1 MYIRL
6 NSGYI
11 TPITKTEFNIM
22 AEAKKKTRKARAK
35 KSPVMKALAKP
46 VKLPFKFL
54 KW

>member
-1 MYIRL
+1 
-6 NSGYI
+6 
-11 TPITKTEFNIM
+11 M
-22 AEAKKKTRKARAK
+22 AEAKKKTRKSRAK

>member
-11 TPITKTEFNIM
+11 TPITKTEINIM
-22 AEAKKKTRKARAK
+22 AKAKKTTRKARAK

>member
-1 MYIRL
+1 MYIIRK
-6 NSGYI
+6 SDYI
-11 TPITKTEFNIM
+11 TPTTKTEFNIM
-22 AEAKKKTRKARAK
+22 AKAKKTTRKARAK